1 VGKRG
6 RKGEMFE
13 FILEH
18 TVNGIAHKTIEM
30 TLNKE
35 IEPRPEKRE
44 EEEGRKEKREERREA
59 EVAFAHLKQKNDH
72 NSACSTAT
80 HFQRPQGAVCCCE
93 VFLHNQNGCGW

>member
-18 TVNGIAHKTIEM
+18 PVNGIAHKTIEM

-35 IEPRPEKRE
+35 IEPRPERRE
-44 EEEGRKEKREERREA
+44 DEGREERGEERSGSGIARA
-59 EVAFAHLKQKNDH
+59 E
-72 NSACSTAT
+72 
-80 HFQRPQGAVCCCE
+80 
-93 VFLHNQNGCGW
+93 